1 MKEIFEQRKSKLDD
15 VIARGIDA
23 FPYGY
28 EVTHHSADIVKS
40 FDALSESEEEVS
52 VAGRLMALRPHG
64 KTAFANLRDL
74 KGDIQVYFRKD
85 DLGEDVF
92 GLVGLLDI
100 GDIVG
105 AKGTVFKTRT
115 GEVTVKVTDFKLLAK
130 SMRPLPEK
138 WHGLRDKETRYR
150 QRYVDLFVN
159 LDVRDTVIKRAGII
173 GAMRSFLDS
182 RGFIEVETP
191 ILQPI
196 YGGASAQPFTTF
208 HNALGMKL
216 YLRIAD
222 ELYLKRLLVGGL
234 ERVYEFCKDFR
245 NEGVD
250 RTHSPE
256 FTMLELYQ
264 AYADYND
271 MMDLFEEMMETVCNE
286 VLGTTEVTYQE
297 KTVKFTRPWR
307 RISVEEAYREYA
319 GVEVDK
325 ASDDDLRAVC
335 RKIGEGDWGEM
346 TRFELLDEI
355 LDHLIQPELIEPTF
369 LHDYPVETSPLAK
382 RSRRDERFTER
393 FEPFAFGVE
402 LGNAFS
408 ELNDPAE
415 QRARFEEQRRLA
427 GVEEMD
433 HDFLRSLEYGMPPA
447 GGLGVGIDR
456 VVMILTD
463 SPSIRDVILF
473 PPMRPE
479 SAPDEDEEGAGGGPE
494 TTAGADGG
502 GGPAGEA
509 GTKEGTD

>member
-1 MKEIFEQRKSKLDD
+1 MKRIFEERQAKLDD
-15 VIARGIDA
+15 IAARGINAYPYEYDA
-23 FPYGY
+23 
-28 EVTHHSADIVKS
+28 VHHSAGVKER
-40 FDALSESEEEVS
+40 FDALSESEETVS
-52 VAGRLMALRPHG
+52 VAGRVMALRPHG

-85 DLGEDVF
+85 ELGDEKF
-92 GLVGLLDI
+92 ALLGLLDV
-100 GDIVG
+100 GDIIGV
-105 AKGTVFKTRT
+105 KGTVFKTRT
-115 GEVTVKVTDFKLLAK
+115 EEITVKVSEFTLLTK

-138 WHGLRDKETRYR
+138 WHGLKDKETRYR

-173 GAMRSFLDS
+173 ASMRRFLDGK
-182 RGFIEVETP
+182 GFIEVETP

-208 HNALGMKL
+208 HNALDMKL

-250 RTHSPE
+250 KTHSPE

-264 AYADYND
+264 AYTDYNG
-271 MMDLFEEMMETVCNE
+271 MMDLFEEMIETVCME
-286 VLGTTEVTYQE
+286 VLGTTEVTYQG
-297 KTVKFTRPWR
+297 KTVSFTRPWK
-307 RISVEEAYREYA
+307 RITVEEAYRKYA
-319 GVEVDK
+319 DIDIAG
-325 ASDDDLRAVC
+325 ATDDELRAAC
-335 RKIGEGDWGEM
+335 ARIGEGDWANM
-346 TRFELLDEI
+346 SRLELSGEI
-355 LDHLIQPELIEPTF
+355 LDHVVEPNLVEPTF

-382 RSRRDERFTER
+382 RSRRDQKYTER

-402 LGNAFS
+402 VGNAFS

-415 QRARFEEQRRLA
+415 QRARFEEQKRLA
-427 GVEEMD
+427 GEEEMD
-433 HDFLRSLEYGMPPA
+433 YDFLRSLEYGMPPA

-479 SAPDEDEEGAGGGPE
+479 VIADDDDEDEAGAGAEEGAG
-494 TTAGADGG
+494 
-502 GGPAGEA
+502 
-509 GTKEGTD
+509 

>member
-1 MKEIFEQRKSKLDD
+1 MKRIFEERQAKLDA
-15 VIARGIDA
+15 IAAGGIDA
-23 FPYGY
+23 YPYEY
-28 EVTHHSADIVKS
+28 DVTHHSAAVRES
-40 FDALSESEEEVS
+40 FDDLSESGAAVS
-52 VAGRLMALRPHG
+52 VAGRVMALRPHG
-64 KTAFANLRDL
+64 KTAFANVRDL
-74 KGDIQVYFRKD
+74 RGDIQVYFRKD
-85 DLGEDVF
+85 ELGDEKF
-92 GLVGLLDI
+92 GLLDLLDL
-100 GDIVG
+100 GDIIGV
-105 AKGTVFKTRT
+105 KGTVFKTRT
-115 GEVTVKVTDFKLLAK
+115 GEITVKADEFALLTK

-138 WHGLRDKETRYR
+138 WHGLKDKETRYR

-159 LDVRDTVIKRAGII
+159 LDVRETVIRRAAVIA
-173 GAMRSFLDS
+173 AMRRFLDG

-196 YGGASAQPFTTF
+196 YGGASAKPFTTF
-208 HNALGMKL
+208 HNALDMKL

-250 RTHSPE
+250 KTHSPE

-271 MMDLFEEMMETVCNE
+271 MMDLFEEMMETVCKD
-286 VLGTTEVTYQE
+286 VLGTTEVTYQGRAVSF
-297 KTVKFTRPWR
+297 KRPWK
-307 RISVEEAYREYA
+307 RITVEDAYREYA
-319 GVEVDK
+319 GIDLGH
-325 ASDDDLRAVC
+325 ASDDDLRAAC
-335 RKIGEGDWGEM
+335 AGIGEGDVKSM
-346 TRFELLDEI
+346 TRLELLDEI
-355 LDHLIQPELIEPTF
+355 LDHVVEPNLVDPTF

-382 RSRRDERFTER
+382 RSRRDRRFTER
-393 FEPFAFGVE
+393 FEPFVCGVE
-402 LGNAFS
+402 VGNAFS

-415 QRARFEEQRRLA
+415 QRARFEEQKRLA
-427 GVEEMD
+427 GEEEMD

-479 SAPDEDEEGAGGGPE
+479 VIAADEDEGATGGEEGEGA
-494 TTAGADGG
+494 D
-502 GGPAGEA
+502 
-509 GTKEGTD
+509 

>member
-1 MKEIFEQRKSKLDD
+1 MKRIFKERQAKLDD
-15 VIARGIDA
+15 ITARGVDPY
-23 FPYGY
+23 PYGY
-28 EVTHHSADIVKS
+28 MVTHHSADVKES
-40 FDALSESEEEVS
+40 FDALAESEETVS
-52 VAGRLMALRPHG
+52 VAGRVMALRPHG

-85 DLGEDVF
+85 EIGDEKF
-92 GLVGLLDI
+92 GLVGLIDV

-105 AKGTVFKTRT
+105 VKGTVFKTRT
-115 GEVTVKVTDFKLLAK
+115 EEITVKVSEFELLTK

-138 WHGLRDKETRYR
+138 WHGLKDKETRYR

-159 LDVRDTVIKRAGII
+159 LDVRETVLKRAAII
-173 GAMRSFLDS
+173 ATMRRFLDG

-208 HNALGMKL
+208 HNALDMKL

-250 RTHSPE
+250 KTHSPE

-271 MMDLFEEMMETVCNE
+271 MMDLFEEMMETVCLE
-286 VLGTTEVTYQE
+286 VLGTTDVTYQG
-297 KTVKFTRPWR
+297 KTVSFKRPWK
-307 RISVEEAYREYA
+307 RITVEDAYREYA
-319 GVEVDK
+319 GIDVAG
-325 ASDDDLRAVC
+325 ASDDELRTVC
-335 RKIGEGDWGEM
+335 AKIGEGDWAAM
-346 TRFELLDEI
+346 NRFELLGEI
-355 LDHLIQPELIEPTF
+355 LDHLVEPNFTEPTF

-382 RSRRDERFTER
+382 RSRRDKRFTER

-415 QRARFEEQRRLA
+415 QRARFEEQKRLA
-427 GVEEMD
+427 GEEEMD

-479 SAPDEDEEGAGGGPE
+479 AIDEDE
-494 TTAGADGG
+494 
-502 GGPAGEA
+502 GEE
-509 GTKEGTD
+509 EGT